1 MVKKKDDVSDLK
13 KARDHFIRATTEW
26 IIGSGFALK
35 GMKNLLRKGEGRKLI
50 YDVAGKSIRKGFNIM
65 TNLADILKSQQE
77 RKTTRPKAR
86 GKKTRKIKVE

>member
-1 MVKKKDDVSDLK
+1 MVKKKNEASDLK

-35 GMKNLLRKGEGRKLI
+35 GMRNLLRKGEGRKLI
-50 YDVAGKSIRKGFNIM
+50 YDVTGKSIRRGFNIM

-77 RKTTRPKAR
+77 RKTTRPKTR